1 EDILPSQV
9 NNYNYD
15 QLNRIFDMKTWQ
27 YLGFNNSSF
36 TVKNSYNSSYEYD
49 RNGNLLKLTRTAPTK
64 PDHPDVVP
72 MDNLSYSYNPSTN
85 QLNYVMDDVHPDTF
99 SVDIDNQKPH
109 NYIYDEIGQLVE
121 DESEKISIRWRVD
134 GKVSYIHN
142 AITGTEIFFQY
153 DGLGNRISKTIR
165 NSNE

>member
-1 EDILPSQV
+1 DYTPRQTGNLVHNFEISTNMPLSSSENLYNGNIGRMITSVRNTKEDILPSQV

-72 MDNLSYSYNPSTN
+72 MDNLSYSNNPSTN

-109 NYIYDEIGQLVE
+109 NYIYDEIG
-121 DESEKISIRWRVD
+121 
-134 GKVSYIHN
+134 
-142 AITGTEIFFQY
+142 
-153 DGLGNRISKTIR
+153 
-165 NSNE
+165 